1 MISPL
6 ADAEQSSEKA
16 CEGEQGIPKSKHSL
30 LRFPTVVHLHCG
42 CGGFHSFTICK
53 LQLHMHPSRSDV
65 GRKNK
70 FDAKL
75 LQKTQGFDEDESE
88 KVSVNQ

>member
-16 CEGEQGIPKSKHSL
+16 CEGEL